1 MPVNYSGF
9 QSDIKNFLD
18 NQQAEDTQDAANQI
32 ADIYVSAWNQGADLL
47 QNSITVQA
55 GPIASGFK
63 ASFDIMLGPPGTSS
77 NPGTWGPASTGLTAA
92 GQSAIMAVGSGGVT
106 VNAIAP
112 GGGGVTPPSSLHS
125 AFTSM
130 NTAAVAAALTSAFL
144 SHVSSMATLNTIPP
158 TVAGSTIL

>member
-32 ADIYVSAWNQGADLL
+32 ADIYVSAWNQGTDALF
-47 QNSITVQA
+47 NGITVQA

-92 GQSAIMAVGSGGVT
+92 GQSAIMEMGTPLT

-130 NTAAVAAALTSAFL
+130 NTAAVAAALASAFL
-144 SHVSSMATLNTIPP
+144 SHVGSKATVNAIGTTPGASSI
-158 TVAGSTIL
+158 I